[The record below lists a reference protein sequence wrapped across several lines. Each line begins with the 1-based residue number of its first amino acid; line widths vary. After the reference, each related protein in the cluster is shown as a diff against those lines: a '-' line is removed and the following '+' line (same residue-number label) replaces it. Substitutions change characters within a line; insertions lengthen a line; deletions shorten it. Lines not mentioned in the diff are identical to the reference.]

1 MKNAFFTVFFASLL
15 ALLPLGANAVESQA
29 AYDEVI
35 SSLAASTAP
44 ADIISSLVNNHGMTL
59 TAATVFAMVSGGQDN
74 RVAFATAGIGLAGNL
89 AQAQSVANGVKATA
103 GQSGVVADAVDAAME
118 QYVRTMPQPNVYED
132 DYSPAG
138 GGVSPAA

>member
-1 MKNAFFTVFFASLL
+1 MKNTFLTVFFASLL
-15 ALLPLGANAVESQA
+15 ALLPLGANAVENQA

-44 ADIISSLVNNHGMTL
+44 ADIISSLVENHGMTL
-59 TAATVFAMVSGGQDN
+59 TEATVFAMVSGGQDN

-89 AQAQSVANGVKATA
+89 AQAQAVANGVKDTA
-103 GQSGVVADAVDAAME
+103 GQSGEVANAVDAAME
-118 QYVRTMPQPNVYED
+118 EYVRAMPQPNVYEE

-138 GGVSPAA
+138 GGVSPAL

>member
-1 MKNAFFTVFFASLL
+1 MKNTFLTVFFASLL
-15 ALLPLGANAVESQA
+15 ALLPLGANAVENQA

-103 GQSGVVADAVDAAME
+103 GQSGVVADAVDAALE

-138 GGVSPAA
+138 GGVSPAS